1 MFVSPSIRSS
11 SYYGLICFHALL
23 IFDSFFPCLFP
34 FYISLVF
41 FLLRLDYVPTRHSKY
56 IYYITSSESKVPLI
70 SAELGA
76 GSLIAILALF
86 IVALDVVALH
96 GDEVGPIENYQQFFD
111 IVQEKQYLANVFARY
126 F

>member
-1 MFVSPSIRSS
+1 M
-11 SYYGLICFHALL
+11 
-23 IFDSFFPCLFP
+23 
-34 FYISLVF
+34 
-41 FLLRLDYVPTRHSKY
+41 
-56 IYYITSSESKVPLI
+56 PLI